1 MSLLESIEVALGS
14 PMPAFALQDPF
25 GEVHRPA
32 DVAGPEGTLVAITCN
47 HCPYAKAIWPRFV
60 ELAAQAR
67 TLGVGV
73 VAINPNLN
81 PRYPDDSPEAMR
93 RAIVDWHVS
102 FPYVVDESQQV
113 TRAFGAQCT
122 PEFFLY
128 DANDRLVYHGRFDD
142 NWKEPEKVTREDL
155 KDALEAMAAG
165 REVDEV
171 QHPALGCSIKWRD
184 EG

>member
-1 MSLLESIEVALGS
+1 MSLLESVEVALGS

-25 GEVHRPA
+25 GRIHRPA
-32 DVAGPEGTLVAITCN
+32 DVAGREGTLVAITCN

-60 ELAAQAR
+60 ELSHLAA

-81 PRYPDDSPEAMR
+81 PRYPEDSPEAMR
-93 RAIVDWHVS
+93 RAIGDWKIP
-102 FPYVVDESQQV
+102 FPYLVDEAQQV
-113 TRAFGAQCT
+113 ARAFGAQCT

-128 DANDRLVYHGRFDD
+128 DTDQRLVYHGRFDD
-142 NWKEPEKVTREDL
+142 NWKDRAHVTRDEL
-155 KDALEAMAAG
+155 REALEALAAG